1 MIYIVIYDKLKTK
14 IRGGINRSKHDNSA
28 EYNRLFEQYNKK
40 SNEEL
45 SEIVN
50 PESGYTEIAQK
61 VASDI
66 LNSDR
71 TEYYK
76 NMKIKQSQTT
86 ESDKDETLLDIRND
100 IHAIK
105 NMLMFFVI
113 LTVLGLVFGFY
124 TVFVTIPK
132 LF

>member
-1 MIYIVIYDKLKTK
+1 M
-14 IRGGINRSKHDNSA
+14 NMSKHDNSA

-40 SNEEL
+40 SDEEL

-76 NMKIKQSQTT
+76 NIEIKQLQTT

-124 TVFVTIPK
+124 TVFVTMPK

>member
-1 MIYIVIYDKLKTK
+1 M
-14 IRGGINRSKHDNSA
+14 NMSKHDNSA

-40 SNEEL
+40 SDEEL

-76 NMKIKQSQTT
+76 NIKIKQSQTT

-105 NMLMFFVI
+105 NMLIFFVV
-113 LTVLGLVFGFY
+113 LTILGLVFGFY
-124 TVFVTIPK
+124 TIFVTMPK

>member
-1 MIYIVIYDKLKTK
+1 M
-14 IRGGINRSKHDNSA
+14 NMSKHDNSA

-40 SNEEL
+40 SDEEL

-76 NMKIKQSQTT
+76 NIKIKQSQTT

-105 NMLMFFVI
+105 NMLMFFVV

-124 TVFVTIPK
+124 TVFVTMPK

>member
-1 MIYIVIYDKLKTK
+1 M
-14 IRGGINRSKHDNSA
+14 NMSKHDNSA

-40 SNEEL
+40 SDEEL
-45 SEIVN
+45 SEIIS
-50 PESGYTEIAQK
+50 PENGYTEIAQK

-76 NMKIKQSQTT
+76 NIKIKQSQTT

-124 TVFVTIPK
+124 TVFVTMPK

>member
-1 MIYIVIYDKLKTK
+1 M
-14 IRGGINRSKHDNSA
+14 NMSKHDNSA

-40 SNEEL
+40 SDEEL

-76 NMKIKQSQTT
+76 NIKIKQSQTT

-105 NMLMFFVI
+105 NMLIFFVV
-113 LTVLGLVFGFY
+113 LTILGLVFGFY
-124 TVFVTIPK
+124 TIFVTMLK